1 VFGHTN
7 INGAKPSPTG
17 KVPSLRKESGY
28 PGQYVIYP
36 NAESEAYFTEVATYW
51 IKEYGIDGWR
61 LDQAYQVPLDS
72 WSNIR
77 TAVEAASMENVL
89 AGKAWG
95 TLGYMVG
102 EAWSS
107 ADEITSTVYGSD
119 AKPGLSSAFNFP
131 LRYGLVQAL
140 AVEESGAKG
149 NARALDAE
157 WNSRTKAPYHAMPN
171 LMIGNHDL
179 VRFGDLIQRG
189 GLGDYFQRH
198 KAAYSFLAAYSGPI
212 TFYYGEEIGDE
223 VENFAAKVTSDCV
236 NQGLCDDHVARSSA
250 KVAGVTSTTLSSEQS
265 DLKQYVAKLM
275 KVRSEHSALFNGE
288 RRNLWLD
295 DTLYADLKVNG
306 HQQVIYVLNTSESER
321 TLNVDLSRIKSS
333 TEFVDLMTGESINV
347 QSVNGAVQ
355 VPPLTGRLLLV
366 E

>member
-1 VFGHTN
+1 MFGHTN

-17 KVPSLRKESGY
+17 KLPSLKKEPGY

-36 NAESEAYFTEVATYW
+36 NAESEAFFTEVATYW

-72 WSNIR
+72 WNRIR
-77 TAVEAASMENVL
+77 TAVEVASMENVV
-89 AGKAWG
+89 AGKEWG

-107 ADEITSTVYGSD
+107 ADEITRTVYGSD
-119 AKPGLSSAFNFP
+119 TQPGLSSAFNFP

-140 AVEESGAKG
+140 AVEESGARG
-149 NARALDAE
+149 NARTLDSD

-223 VENFAAKVTSDCV
+223 VENFAAKVTVDCV
-236 NQGLCDDHVARSSA
+236 SQGVCDDHVARSSA
-250 KVAGVTSTTLSSEQS
+250 KVAGVTNTTVNAEQN
-265 DLKQYVAKLM
+265 DLMQYVAKLM
-275 KVRSEHSALFNGE
+275 QVRGEHSALYNGE

-295 DTLYADLKVNG
+295 DTLYADLKVDG
-306 HQQVIYVLNTSESER
+306 EQQVIYVLNTGESQR
-321 TLNVDLSRIKSS
+321 TLNVDLLRIKTA
-333 TEFVDLMTGESINV
+333 TEFVDLMTGESINI
-347 QSVNGAVQ
+347 QSVNGAIQ
-355 VPPLTGRLLLV
+355 VPRLTGRLLLV
-366 E
+366 N